1 MQTETVA
8 NLLLVD
14 DDAENLASL
23 QLALESDG
31 HHVSIAGDASRAMEM
46 LMREPIELVVTDYEM
61 PGMDGA
67 EFCRQVRAQPAHRD
81 LPIVMLSAGPE
92 PVCVLRC
99 WTLFSQACTFR
110 ASHGRH
116 RGPDCRAHY
125 PVTRARRS
133 DDVRKP
139 ESRGPAP
146 VH

>member
-1 MQTETVA
+1 MQTEIVA

-46 LMREPIELVVTDYEM
+46 LMSEPIELVVTDYEM
-61 PGMDGA
+61 PGMDGT

-81 LPIVMLSAGPE
+81 AVRRSRTRVCPTLLDAFFASLHLSSVSRQPSGPRLPGAV
-92 PVCVLRC
+92 PV
-99 WTLFSQACTFR
+99 A
-110 ASHGRH
+110 
-116 RGPDCRAHY
+116 
-125 PVTRARRS
+125 RARRS

-139 ESRGPAP
+139 EK
-146 VH
+146 

>member
-1 MQTETVA
+1 MQTEIVA

-61 PGMDGA
+61 PGMNGA

-99 WTLFSQACTFR
+99 WTLFF
-110 ASHGRH
+110 
-116 RGPDCRAHY
+116 
-125 PVTRARRS
+125 
-133 DDVRKP
+133 RKP
-139 ESRGPAP
+139 AP
-146 VH
+146 FERLTAAIGAQIAGRSTP